1 VDEAFAYWDRAI
13 AEMKAAVPTVIAEE
27 AEESPSE
34 GAEGLSEERKG
45 SPSAAP
51 PVLEVERMR
60 AEITAEV
67 YVTLARGLLP
77 MAADAMA
84 GVRNEATEQRN
95 ILQAELAR
103 VRQLERAGRLVAA
116 QEEHQAEAA
125 ADADFENFR
134 LWLDTQHLE
143 AS

>member
-13 AEMKAAVPTVIAEE
+13 TEMKAAVPTVIVEE

-45 SPSAAP
+45 SLSAAP

-67 YVTLARGLLP
+67 YVTVACGLLP
-77 MAADAMA
+77 MTVDAIA
-84 GVRNEATEQRN
+84 GIRTEATEQRH
-95 ILQAELAR
+95 ILLAELTK

-116 QEEHQAEAA
+116 QEEHQAKAAAETAA
-125 ADADFENFR
+125 ADFR
-134 LWLDTQHLE
+134 LYLASQRLE
-143 AS
+143 VR